1 MRIAHLHTLAPA
13 HLGRMAQVGR
23 AKAVIAVSV
32 LVGATVALSVAGR
45 PGADYRHSDFF
56 QFWVAPRLLLEGA
69 DPYDPIPWAS
79 IYAREAAA
87 PIASPVSATGRFVYP
102 LWTAVLLLP
111 LGALPLGVAAAA
123 WLVAQLAAVA
133 LALRTLVGLV
143 HGGRREAVLLFGLA
157 AAFQPVWLLVG
168 GGNLTG
174 FLLGLF
180 VAALAA
186 VLARE
191 PVRGGLALALLAVKP
206 HPFIV
211 AVPALIAARPG
222 GWWLLVR
229 SALVTVVALLA
240 ITIPFGPGWI
250 GEWLASALA
259 LQQTTGSNATVWT
272 IGRVAPGGP
281 IVAPLLAL
289 GATALLVVW
298 WRRRDREPLTR
309 VGGAVPVS
317 LFLAPHGWSYDH
329 LLLLVPLAV
338 IIGGLAPLDAGR
350 RGAGLVAVAVLAGVL
365 PWALYG
371 IALGRGGE
379 EWSALLPLAFFGLLV
394 LVERWRRGA

>member
-1 MRIAHLHTLAPA
+1 M
-13 HLGRMAQVGR
+13 
-23 AKAVIAVSV
+23 
-32 LVGATVALSVAGR
+32 LSVAGR

-56 QFWVAPRLLLEGA
+56 QFWAAPRLLLEGA
-69 DPYDPIPWAS
+69 DPYDPIPWAG
-79 IYAREAAA
+79 IYAREAAP
-87 PIASPVSATGRFVYP
+87 PIASPVPPGRFIYP

-111 LGALPLGVAAAA
+111 LGALPFGVAAAA

-143 HGGRREAVLLFGLA
+143 SGGRREAVLLFGLA
-157 AAFQPVWLLVG
+157 VGFQPTWLLVG
-168 GGNLTG
+168 GGNLSG
-174 FLLGLF
+174 FLLGFF
-180 VAALAA
+180 VASLAA

-191 PVRGGLALALLAVKP
+191 PVRGGLALALIAVKP
-206 HPFIV
+206 HPFVV

-222 GWWLLVR
+222 GRWLLVR
-229 SALVTVVALLA
+229 SALVTGLALLA
-240 ITIPFGPGWI
+240 ITLPFGVGWI
-250 GEWLASALA
+250 SEWLASALA

-289 GATALLVVW
+289 GATVLLVVW

-309 VGGAVPVS
+309 IAGAVPVS

-338 IIGGLAPLDAGR
+338 IVGGLAPLDAGR

-365 PWALYG
+365 PWALYA
-371 IALGRGGE
+371 IALQRSGE
-379 EWSALLPLAFFGLLV
+379 EWSALLPLAFFGMLV
-394 LVERWRRGA
+394 LVERWRREAR